1 MKFKELK
8 ALPPADLREK
18 LLDLRKEL
26 MKENAQVAIG
36 TVPKNPRK
44 LRNAKKTIARIE
56 MILSEQKR
64 AEGPSAE
71 SRRVLAQSSSA
82 KQPTKPMEVST
93 KA

>member
-8 ALPPADLREK
+8 ALPPAELKSKMLELKKD
-18 LLDLRKEL
+18 L

-44 LRNAKKTIARIE
+44 LRLAKKTIARIE
-56 MILSEQKR
+56 T
-64 AEGPSAE
+64 
-71 SRRVLAQSSSA
+71 VLAG
-82 KQPTKPMEVST
+82 KQEGTK